1 MMGLHDII
9 NFHHAIRVNV
19 NNWITMP
26 SEMTSTLIF
35 FLISIPII
43 IKSSDVFTEGASK
56 LAKMLGV
63 SDFIIGITIVALG
76 TSLPELASDSY
87 ASYIN
92 HGQIA
97 VGDIIGSNITNI
109 ALILGITCIIK
120 PLVIKHT
127 EIYSGWIHLMIL
139 TLASVFLL
147 VSGGIGRIMGAV
159 FIIVYIFYLQNSIE
173 KYRELGV
180 ETIEK
185 NDLKKNIFEV
195 LIGLTGILIGAR
207 LLVNSIIG
215 FSRAFGVSEYLVA
228 LVLMAIGTS
237 LPELFVSVSAARKGY
252 MTMALGNI
260 IGSNVANILW
270 VLGVSA
276 VIRPII
282 IAPGIIFIPL
292 LFMLLLSVLLII
304 FKRSGYEIDRREG
317 AVFLGI
323 YVVFVLLSIASANKL

>member
-1 MMGLHDII
+1 
-9 NFHHAIRVNV
+9 
-19 NNWITMP
+19 MP

-76 TSLPELASDSY
+76 TSLPELASDSF

-109 ALILGITCIIK
+109 ALILGLTCIIK

-180 ETIEK
+180 ETIGK

-195 LIGLTGILIGAR
+195 LIGLTGILIGAH

-215 FSRAFGVSEYLVA
+215 LSVAFGVSEYLVA

-282 IAPGIIFIPL
+282 IAPELIFIQII
-292 LFMLLLSVLLII
+292 FMLLLSVLLII
-304 FKRSGYEIDRREG
+304 FKRSGYVIDGREG

-323 YVVFVLLSIASANKL
+323 YVVFVLTSVALGNDFNIT

>member
-1 MMGLHDII
+1 
-9 NFHHAIRVNV
+9 
-19 NNWITMP
+19 MP
-26 SEMTSTLIF
+26 SEMTLNLIL

-43 IKSSDVFTEGASK
+43 IKSSDFFTEGASK

-63 SDFIIGITIVALG
+63 SDFIIGITVVALG
-76 TSLPELASDSY
+76 TSLPELASDTY
-87 ASYIN
+87 ASYID

-109 ALILGITCIIK
+109 ALILGLTCIIK
-120 PLVIKHT
+120 PLAIKHT
-127 EIYSGWIHLMIL
+127 EIYSGRIHLLIL
-139 TLASVFLL
+139 TFASAFLL
-147 VSGGIGRIMGAV
+147 ASGGIGRIGGAA
-159 FIIVYIFYLQNSIE
+159 FIIAYIFYLRNSINT
-173 KYRELGV
+173 YREMGV
-180 ETIEK
+180 ETIGK
-185 NDLKKNIFEV
+185 DGFIRNIFEV

-207 LLVNSIIG
+207 LLVNSIMG
-215 FSRAFGVSEYLVA
+215 LSVAFGVSEYLIA

-282 IAPGIIFIPL
+282 IAPELILIQL

-304 FKRSGYEIDRREG
+304 FKSSGYVIDRREG
-317 AVFLGI
+317 AIFLGV
-323 YVVFVLLSIASANKL
+323 YVVFVLVSLAIGG

>member
-1 MMGLHDII
+1 
-9 NFHHAIRVNV
+9 
-19 NNWITMP
+19 
-26 SEMTSTLIF
+26 
-35 FLISIPII
+35 
-43 IKSSDVFTEGASK
+43 
-56 LAKMLGV
+56 
-63 SDFIIGITIVALG
+63 
-76 TSLPELASDSY
+76 
-87 ASYIN
+87 YI
-92 HGQIA
+92 
-97 VGDIIGSNITNI
+97 
-109 ALILGITCIIK
+109 L
-120 PLVIKHT
+120 
-127 EIYSGWIHLMIL
+127 
-139 TLASVFLL
+139 
-147 VSGGIGRIMGAV
+147 
-159 FIIVYIFYLQNSIE
+159 YLKNSIE

-195 LIGLTGILIGAR
+195 LIGLTGILIGAH

-215 FSRAFGVSEYLVA
+215 LSTAFGVSEYLIA

-282 IAPGIIFIPL
+282 IAPELIFIQL
-292 LFMLLLSVLLII
+292 MIMLLLSVLLII
-304 FKRSGYEIDRREG
+304 FKKSGYVINRREG

-323 YVVFVLLSIASANKL
+323 YVVFVLVSIAFGNAAN

>member
-1 MMGLHDII
+1 
-9 NFHHAIRVNV
+9 
-19 NNWITMP
+19 MP
-26 SEMTSTLIF
+26 SEMTLDLLL

-43 IKSSDVFTEGASK
+43 IKSSDIFIEGASK

-63 SDFIIGITIVALG
+63 SDFVIGITVVALG

-87 ASYIN
+87 ASFID

-97 VGDIIGSNITNI
+97 IGDIIGSNITNI
-109 ALILGITCIIK
+109 ALILGLTCVIK

-127 EIYSGWIHLMIL
+127 EIYSGRIHLLIL
-139 TLASVFLL
+139 AIASVFILA
-147 VSGGIGRIMGAV
+147 SGGIGRIGGII
-159 FIIVYIFYLQNSIE
+159 FIIAYILYLQNSIE

-180 ETIEK
+180 ETIGR
-185 NDLKKNIFEV
+185 NDLKKNIFEA
-195 LIGLTGILIGAR
+195 LIGLTGILIGAH

-215 FSRAFGVSEYLVA
+215 LSTAFGVSEYLIA
-228 LVLMAIGTS
+228 LVLMAVGTS

-270 VLGVSA
+270 VLGVA
-276 VIRPII
+276 AIIRPIS
-282 IAPGIIFIPL
+282 IAPELILIQL

-304 FKRSGYEIDRREG
+304 FKSSGYVVDRREG
-317 AVFLGI
+317 AIFLGT
-323 YVVFVLLSIASANKL
+323 YVVFVLVSIAFGNDFIKWGA

>member
-1 MMGLHDII
+1 
-9 NFHHAIRVNV
+9 
-19 NNWITMP
+19 MP
-26 SEMTSTLIF
+26 SEITSTLIF

-43 IKSSDVFTEGASK
+43 IKSSDIFTEGASK

-76 TSLPELASDSY
+76 TSLPELASDTY
-87 ASYIN
+87 ASYID

-97 VGDIIGSNITNI
+97 IGDIIGSNITNI
-109 ALILGITCIIK
+109 ALILGLTCVIK

-147 VSGGIGRIMGAV
+147 VSGGIGRIGGIL
-159 FIIVYIFYLQNSIE
+159 FIFAYILYLKNAIE

-195 LIGLTGILIGAR
+195 LIGLAGILIGAH

-215 FSRAFGVSEYLVA
+215 LSTAFGISEYLIA
-228 LVLMAIGTS
+228 LVLMAVGTS

-270 VLGVSA
+270 ILGIAA

-282 IAPGIIFIPL
+282 ISPGIIFIQL

-304 FKRSGYEIDRREG
+304 FKKSGYVIDRKEG

-323 YVVFVLLSIASANKL
+323 YVIFVLVSVVSANKL

>member
-1 MMGLHDII
+1 
-9 NFHHAIRVNV
+9 
-19 NNWITMP
+19 MP
-26 SEMTSTLIF
+26 IEMTLDLIL

-43 IKSSDVFTEGASK
+43 IKSSDIFTEGASI

-63 SDFIIGITIVALG
+63 SDFIIGITVVALG
-76 TSLPELASDSY
+76 TSLPELASDTY
-87 ASYIN
+87 ASYID

-109 ALILGITCIIK
+109 ALILGLTCIIK
-120 PLVIKHT
+120 PLAIKHT
-127 EIYSGWIHLMIL
+127 EIYSGRIHLLIL
-139 TLASVFLL
+139 TL
-147 VSGGIGRIMGAV
+147 VSAFILAAGGIGRIGGAA
-159 FIIVYIFYLQNSIE
+159 FIISYIFYLRHSINA
-173 KYRELGV
+173 YREMGV
-180 ETIEK
+180 EAIGK
-185 NDLKKNIFEV
+185 DGFIRNIFEA
-195 LIGLTGILIGAR
+195 LIGLTGILIGAH

-215 FSRAFGVSEYLVA
+215 LSTAFGVSEYLIA
-228 LVLMAIGTS
+228 LLLMSIGTS

-282 IAPGIIFIPL
+282 IAPELILIQL
-292 LFMLLLSVLLII
+292 SFMLLLSVLLII
-304 FKRSGYEIDRREG
+304 FKSSGYVIDRREG

-323 YVVFVLLSIASANKL
+323 YIVFVLVSVAFGNDFIKWGA

>member
-1 MMGLHDII
+1 
-9 NFHHAIRVNV
+9 
-19 NNWITMP
+19 
-26 SEMTSTLIF
+26 MTSTLIF

-87 ASYIN
+87 ASYMG

-97 VGDIIGSNITNI
+97 IGDIIGSNITNI

-127 EIYSGWIHLMIL
+127 EIYSGWIHLLIL

-147 VSGGIGRIMGAV
+147 VSGGIGRIGGIL
-159 FIIVYIFYLQNSIE
+159 FIFAYILYLKNSIE

-195 LIGLTGILIGAR
+195 LIGLTGILIGAH

-215 FSRAFGVSEYLVA
+215 LSTAFGISEYLIA

-282 IAPGIIFIPL
+282 IAPELIFIQL
-292 LFMLLLSVLLII
+292 MFMLLLSVLLII
-304 FKRSGYEIDRREG
+304 FKRSGYVIDRREG
-317 AVFLGI
+317 AIFLAI
-323 YVVFVLLSIASANKL
+323 YVVFVLASVVFG

>member
-1 MMGLHDII
+1 
-9 NFHHAIRVNV
+9 
-19 NNWITMP
+19 MP

-43 IKSSDVFTEGASK
+43 IKSSDIFTEGASK
-56 LAKMLGV
+56 LAKTFGV

-87 ASYIN
+87 ASYID

-109 ALILGITCIIK
+109 ALILGLTCVIK

-127 EIYSGWIHLMIL
+127 EIYSGWIHLLIL
-139 TLASVFLL
+139 TLASAFIL
-147 VSGGIGRIMGAV
+147 VSGGIGRIGGIL
-159 FIIVYIFYLQNSIE
+159 FIFVYILYLKNSIE

-195 LIGLTGILIGAR
+195 LIGLTGILIGAH

-215 FSRAFGVSEYLVA
+215 LSTAFGVSEYLIA

-282 IAPGIIFIPL
+282 IAPELIFIQL
-292 LFMLLLSVLLII
+292 MIMLLLSVLLII
-304 FKRSGYEIDRREG
+304 FKKSGYVINRREG

-323 YVVFVLLSIASANKL
+323 YVVFVLVSIAFGNAAN